1 VSKSETES
9 CKAKEPRAENAAD
22 AVAALRRGEVIV
34 FPTETL
40 YGLGANALDFK
51 AVDKIFQLKG
61 RDSDQPISALV
72 ADREMLDSL
81 VAEVSPLAEKL
92 IARFWPGPLTIVF
105 PARRNIPGPLMNST
119 GGVGVRISSQP
130 IATELVRRLG
140 RPLTATSANPR
151 GKPAART
158 VEEAI
163 SYFAGAVEI
172 FVDGG
177 GLTSK
182 TGSTVIEI
190 CGKEIK
196 IIREG
201 EITRAE
207 LNATIGEDKILC

>member
-1 VSKSETES
+1 
-9 CKAKEPRAENAAD
+9 
-22 AVAALRRGEVIV
+22 
-34 FPTETL
+34 
-40 YGLGANALDFK
+40 
-51 AVDKIFQLKG
+51 
-61 RDSDQPISALV
+61 
-72 ADREMLDSL
+72 MLDSL

-105 PARRNIPGPLMNST
+105 PARRNIRGPLVNST

-140 RPLTATSANPR
+140 RPLTATSANPT

-172 FVDGG
+172 IVDVGE
-177 GLTSK
+177 LTSR

-196 IIREG
+196 IIRAG

-207 LNATIGEDKILC
+207 LSGTIGEDKILC